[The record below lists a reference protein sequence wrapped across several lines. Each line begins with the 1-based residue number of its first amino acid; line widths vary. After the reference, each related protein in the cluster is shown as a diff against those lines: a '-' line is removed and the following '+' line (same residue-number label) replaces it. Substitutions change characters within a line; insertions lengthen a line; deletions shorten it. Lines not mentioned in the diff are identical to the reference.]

1 MLGQNDEQ
9 TIKLQKMLGKDE
21 KKAVDF
27 IIKKIKNSE
36 KLQDDSPFEIID
48 EIKGAVAAN
57 ELYGHRVL

>member
-1 MLGQNDEQ
+1 
-9 TIKLQKMLGKDE
+9 MLGKDE